1 MSSTIPFPLRVP
13 RRRPLPVSLSR
24 LPPLNSLRAFVVA
37 ARHMSFSKASSEL
50 HVTPA
55 AISQQIRQLEEQ
67 LGCALFRRSSRTL
80 TLTEEGQAC
89 LPGLTEAFEKIV
101 EALEQ
106 IDARQATGPLTV
118 SVVPSFAA
126 KWLVPRL
133 ENFRDIHPEID
144 VRISASMHLVDFTG
158 EEVDCAIRYGAGD
171 YGDLFAERILQET
184 VFPVCSPLLMQSGT
198 PVLHPRDLGRFTLLH
213 DDSPDQDPSCPDWGM
228 WLKAAGVNG
237 VEVAR
242 GLRFNQSSLV
252 LEAAIA
258 GQGVALAKGQL
269 AAEDLRTRRLVR
281 PFNMTQT
288 LDFAYYL
295 VCPRRKT
302 LLAKVAA
309 FQQWLHN
316 QAVDSQHASS
326 QSLAR

>member
-1 MSSTIPFPLRVP
+1 
-13 RRRPLPVSLSR
+13 
-24 LPPLNSLRAFVVA
+24 
-37 ARHMSFSKASSEL
+37 MSFSKASSEL

-67 LGCALFRRSSRTL
+67 LDCELFRRSSRML
-80 TLTEEGQAC
+80 TLTEEGSAC

-101 EALEQ
+101 GALEQ
-106 IDARQATGPLTV
+106 IDAAKETGSLTV
-118 SVVPSFAA
+118 SVAPSFAA

-133 ENFRDIHPEID
+133 EDFRNVHPDID
-144 VRISASMHLVDFTG
+144 VQISASMHLVDFTG

-171 YGDLFAERILQET
+171 YGDLFAEKIMQET
-184 VFPVCSPLLMQSGT
+184 VFPVCSPTLLHGSAVLKQ
-198 PVLHPRDLGRFTLLH
+198 PVDLGRFTLLH

-228 WLKAAGVNG
+228 WLKAAGVSG
-237 VEVAR
+237 IEVAR

-269 AAEDLRTRRLVR
+269 AAEDLRTGRLVR
-281 PFNMTQT
+281 PFNVTQT

-302 LLAKVAA
+302 SLAKVTA
-309 FQQWLHN
+309 FQRWLR
-316 QAVDSQHASS
+316 SHAGLE
-326 QSLAR
+326 QVPAPALAIGRQ